1 MIKKIGLTQAEG
13 LGNPELGVS
22 KACVVRGIPGD
33 EIPVGHWEQCYLP
46 PYRHAAKQVCVV

>member
-46 PYRHAAKQVCVV
+46 PCRHAAKQVCVV